1 HLEQVQKEAKE
12 ITGDIRVINQ
22 VLSREIRFSDLMQAV
37 GKVLPP
43 GTVLNSLTLNKINGA
58 LDLIAGAKDDN
69 SAAQIAV
76 NLNDPNNGLF
86 SKVDIVNINC
96 STDDVP
102 YKCTAVFKA
111 LFDKNAQSRFLSV
124 PKESKP

>member
-1 HLEQVQKEAKE
+1 AISGLIIIMLSGWLYMGRQSTNLQRSINDTRQQLQAQHLQQVQKEAKE

-22 VLSREIRFSDLMQAV
+22 VLSREIRFSDLMQAI

-58 LDLIAGAKDDN
+58 LDLIAGAKDYN

-76 NLNDPNNGLF
+76 NLND
-86 SKVDIVNINC
+86 
-96 STDDVP
+96 
-102 YKCTAVFKA
+102 
-111 LFDKNAQSRFLSV
+111 
-124 PKESKP
+124 